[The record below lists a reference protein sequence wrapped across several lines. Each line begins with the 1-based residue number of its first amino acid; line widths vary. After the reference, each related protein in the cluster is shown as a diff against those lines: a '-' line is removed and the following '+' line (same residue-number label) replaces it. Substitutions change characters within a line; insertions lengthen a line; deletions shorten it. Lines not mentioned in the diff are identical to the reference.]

1 MIWNFYDLFNF
12 CHGKKV
18 LMKSIVFIIWL
29 LTHGLV
35 QAVQGKIVL
44 GKNYVTDVHEVMAPE
59 DGKHDLQNMFSEK
72 C

>member
-1 MIWNFYDLFNF
+1 
-12 CHGKKV
+12 
-18 LMKSIVFIIWL
+18 MKSIVFIIWL